1 MVAQLET
8 NERLINLEKLLK
20 ELIGVAVKLKPS
32 LKLIIE
38 TCNSKLNK
46 NWEQNISYLNKDN
59 AKHN

>member
-1 MVAQLET
+1 MVVQLET
-8 NERLINLEKLLK
+8 NERLKILEKLLK

-38 TCNSKLNK
+38 TSNSKLNK
-46 NWEQNISYLNKDN
+46 NWEQNISSLNKDN

>member
-1 MVAQLET
+1 MVVQLET
-8 NERLINLEKLLK
+8 NERLKILEKLLK

-46 NWEQNISYLNKDN
+46 NWEQNISSLNKDN

>member
-46 NWEQNISYLNKDN
+46 N
-59 AKHN
+59 

>member
-1 MVAQLET
+1 MVVQLET

-20 ELIGVAVKLKPS
+20 ELIEVVVKLKLS

-46 NWEQNISYLNKDN
+46 KWEQNISYLNKDN